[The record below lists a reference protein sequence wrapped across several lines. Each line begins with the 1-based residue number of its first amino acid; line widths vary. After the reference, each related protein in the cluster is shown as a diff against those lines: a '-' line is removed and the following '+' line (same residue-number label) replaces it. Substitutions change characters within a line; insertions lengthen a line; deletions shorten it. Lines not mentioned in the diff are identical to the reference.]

1 MQNVNSTDD
10 DRQSVRVLILSA
22 TVGMGHWRAGEA
34 LRRAYALQNKSI
46 EVRHEDILDFANPSL
61 KELCHKSYAQMANS
75 APQLLGFLYDYS
87 DKTFS
92 SETHGIALERLITH
106 GVTALIADYA
116 PDIVISTHSLP
127 ADIIS
132 WLLCNDLTNALH
144 AVVLTDFDVH
154 PVWLCH
160 HYARYFVAIDETKE
174 HLVKLGFDPE
184 RVSVTGIPIDP
195 TFELNKGQA
204 EMRHKHGLASNYST
218 ILISA
223 GGMGLGPMREILPSL
238 LDLTGSNQIIAACGS
253 NQELEEEM
261 EQLCEERKDRSD
273 NLVKVI
279 GFTTEMDEYMEAADI
294 LLGKPGGL
302 MSSEALAKGLA
313 FVIVSPIPGQEE
325 RNADHLLEEGAAIRC
340 NNMPALTYKVNRL
353 LHDRA
358 RLSAMKERALAMSHP
373 HSAQQIAKELLE
385 LHKCGASN
393 STHPIAHKCKQPFR
407 FNIEP

>member
-1 MQNVNSTDD
+1 MQNRNSTDD
-10 DRQSVRVLILSA
+10 DSQRIKVLILSA

-34 LRRAYALQNKSI
+34 LKKAFAFEDPSI
-46 EVRHEDILDFANPSL
+46 QVRHEDILDFANPSL

-75 APQLLGFLYDYS
+75 APHLLGFIYDYS

-92 SETHGIALERLITH
+92 NETHGIALERMITH

-116 PDIVISTHSLP
+116 PDIIISTHSLP

-132 WLLCNDLTNALH
+132 WLLCNELTRALH

-154 PVWLCH
+154 PIWLCH
-160 HYARYFVAIDETKE
+160 HYASYFVAIDETKE
-174 HLVKLGFDPE
+174 HLVKLGFDPR

-195 TFELNKGQA
+195 IFEVNKGQA
-204 EMRHKHGLASNYST
+204 EMRHKHGLALNYTT

-223 GGMGLGPMREILPSL
+223 GGMGLGPMDEILPSL
-238 LDLTGSNQIIAACGS
+238 LDLTGSNQIVAACGS
-253 NQELEEEM
+253 NWQLEEKM

-279 GFTTEMDEYMEAADI
+279 GHTTEMDEYMQAADI
-294 LLGKPGGL
+294 ILGKPGGL

-340 NNMPALTYKVNRL
+340 NNMPALTYKVDL
-353 LHDRA
+353 LLKDRA
-358 RLSAMKERALAMSHP
+358 RLTTMKEKSLGLAHP
-373 HSAQQIAKELLE
+373 HAARQIAKELLE
-385 LHKCGASN
+385 LHKSKAIN
-393 STHPIAHKCKQPFR
+393 AIHPIGHKCRQPFR
-407 FNIEP
+407 FSVEP